1 MLHFILLT
9 LYIVM
14 LSGLF
19 GISKLNTGVQK
30 RGVNGK
36 VILRVSHTNL
46 FIVFSM
52 GVLMFLTMFRGNSI
66 GNDTM
71 AYKLTFEM
79 INNYGLGSEQRM
91 EVGYKLLNLI
101 VGFFTQEY
109 QWLLILT
116 SLFIYICF
124 VHFIKR
130 NSKDVFFSVVL
141 FYFLIFMM
149 IASTIRQSIA
159 MAIILIGYNYLK
171 NDKIYKFFIV
181 VILASLF
188 HLSALI
194 SLIFPFMYK
203 SKYNMIKGLSVIGI
217 SVIMTYFNIFRWVLN
232 VLDIRRYD
240 AYSVQVN
247 GGIAPLMEIF
257 ISLLFLIV
265 GIIVFRK
272 KVRTTD
278 GKILTAKKYLDRP
291 ESSFVVW
298 SVVFNISCWIIT
310 RDLPIMQRFTYYFM
324 MIFIIYLPNV
334 LQEYN
339 NRNNRIIFKLL
350 IVLILFGYEYSTLIF
365 RPDWSSIFPY
375 KFFWN

>member
-1 MLHFILLT
+1 
-9 LYIVM
+9 
-14 LSGLF
+14 
-19 GISKLNTGVQK
+19 
-30 RGVNGK
+30 
-36 VILRVSHTNL
+36 
-46 FIVFSM
+46 
-52 GVLMFLTMFRGNSI
+52 
-66 GNDTM
+66 
-71 AYKLTFEM
+71 
-79 INNYGLGSEQRM
+79 
-91 EVGYKLLNLI
+91 
-101 VGFFTQEY
+101 
-109 QWLLILT
+109 
-116 SLFIYICF
+116 
-124 VHFIKR
+124 
-130 NSKDVFFSVVL
+130 
-141 FYFLIFMM
+141 
-149 IASTIRQSIA
+149 
-159 MAIILIGYNYLK
+159 
-171 NDKIYKFFIV
+171 
-181 VILASLF
+181 
-188 HLSALI
+188 
-194 SLIFPFMYK
+194 
-203 SKYNMIKGLSVIGI
+203 
-217 SVIMTYFNIFRWVLN
+217 
-232 VLDIRRYD
+232 
-240 AYSVQVN
+240 
-247 GGIAPLMEIF
+247 MEIF